1 MALFEITRYRIEFP
15 EFALQ
20 NTEIIYNSFFLLL
33 LLGNPLGAEA
43 LPEVYHQFFL

>member
-1 MALFEITRYRIEFP
+1 MALFEITRYRIA

-33 LLGNPLGAEA
+33 LPLGVEA